1 MIKDEAYLN
10 SFTEQIIGCAY
21 RVGNVLGSGFLE
33 KVYERAL
40 THELQKAGLTV
51 ASQYPIKV
59 YYDGIDIGDYFADL
73 VVENKIIVEL
83 KTVRKIDGMHLAQCL
98 NYLKATN
105 MKLALLINFGNR
117 SVQIKRVVND
127 FYLCSSA

>member
-1 MIKDEAYLN
+1 MIKDEAYFN

-40 THELQKAGLTV
+40 THELQKAGLDV
-51 ASQYPIKV
+51 ASQYPIKIF
-59 YYDGIDIGDYFADL
+59 YDGIDIGDYFADL
-73 VVENKIIVEL
+73 VVGNEIIVEL
-83 KTVRKIDGMHLAQCL
+83 KTVKNIEGIHLAQCL

-105 MKLALLINFGNR
+105 MKLALLINFGNK
-117 SVQIKRVVND
+117 SVQVKRVVNS
-127 FYLCSSA
+127 F